1 MFLRCSRRVKDGKT
15 HEYWNVVENRR
26 LADGRVA
33 QRQVLYLGEINASQ
47 REVWRKSVEVH
58 THGAR
63 RQVALFP
70 AGSMPCDDVDAIGVH
85 LSRLRLVR
93 PRQWGA
99 CWLAL
104 SLWQQLD
111 LDSFWLPRLPASREG
126 TPWLKVLKTLVAY
139 RLIDPGSEWR
149 LHRQWFD
156 ASAMADLLDADFALA
171 EKNTL
176 YRCLDRLVEH
186 KDELFKFLVSRWG
199 ELFGAKFDVL
209 LYDLT
214 STYFETHEERGPEDL
229 RQFGYSR
236 DKRGDCRQVVI
247 ALIVTPEGFPLSYEV
262 LAGNTADSTTLSGFL
277 ERIEQRYG
285 RANRIWVM
293 DRGIPT
299 EDSLAQMRAKG
310 ASYLVGTPKGRLSK
324 LERGFV
330 DQPWAHIRDGVQVKR
345 LATDEDVYVLAQSDA
360 RIDKER
366 GMRRRRLRS
375 YLGRLRELQ
384 GQTLTRDQL
393 LMKLGA
399 ARHEAGRAAS
409 LVQVTLTETVV
420 LEQEK
425 TASAAQPAV
434 TTEPAAAAQPAP
446 TVETAAAAEP
456 AAKAPV
462 HAKPKGSRATKTRSK
477 EKAQPAPSMTFRLD
491 RAKLRKSRRRE
502 GRYLLRTNLDAQQPE
517 RLWTFYIQLTEVEQA
532 FKELKSDLAVRP
544 IFHRTEDRIE
554 AHIFVAF
561 LAYCLQVTLKA
572 KLRAVAAGLTPAEV
586 IAKFKTMQMVDVHL
600 PTTDGRELLLSRY
613 TQPEPEHRMLLQH
626 LRLSLPEQPPPKI
639 SAQEVHRQHPEPA
652 PV

>member
-1 MFLRCSRRVKDGKT
+1 MFLRCQRRKKDGKT
-15 HEYWNVVENRR
+15 HEYWSIVESRR

-47 REVWRKSVEVH
+47 REAWRKTIEVQD
-58 THGAR
+58 GNQR

-70 AGSMPCDDVDAIGVH
+70 AGSMPCDDVDAVGVC
-85 LSRLRLVR
+85 LSQLRLER

-104 SLWQQLD
+104 QLWQQLE
-111 LDSFWLPRLPASREG
+111 LDAFWRPRLRPSREG

-156 ASAMADLLDADFALA
+156 GSAMADLLESDFALA

-176 YRCLDRLVEH
+176 YRCLDKLVQH
-186 KDELFKFLVSRWG
+186 KDDLNRFLVRRWA

-214 STYFETHEERGPEDL
+214 STYFETDQDRGPDDL
-229 RQFGYSR
+229 RQYGYSR

-262 LAGNTADSTTLSGFL
+262 MSGNTADSTTLTGFL
-277 ERIEQRYG
+277 DRIKHRYG
-285 RANRIWVM
+285 QANRIWVM

-299 EDSLAQMRAKG
+299 EDSLAKMRGIG

-324 LERGFV
+324 LEQSFLTR
-330 DQPWAHIRDGVQVKR
+330 PWAKVRDGVQVKR

-360 RIDKER
+360 RIGKER
-366 GMRRRRLRS
+366 GMRRRRLRR
-375 YLGRLRELQ
+375 YIDRLKAIQ
-384 GQTLTRDQL
+384 GQSLRRDQL

-399 ARHEAGRAAS
+399 ARHDAGRAAS
-409 LVQVTLTETVV
+409 LVRVSIPKEAST
-420 LEQEK
+420 
-425 TASAAQPAV
+425 TASL
-434 TTEPAAAAQPAP
+434 EF
-446 TVETAAAAEP
+446 
-456 AAKAPV
+456 K
-462 HAKPKGSRATKTRSK
+462 
-477 EKAQPAPSMTFRLD
+477 LD
-491 RAKLRKSRRRE
+491 RDRLRQVRRRE
-502 GRYLLRTNLDAQQPE
+502 GRYLLRTNLTAGEPTQ
-517 RLWTFYIQLTEVEQA
+517 LWTFYIQLTEVEQA
-532 FKELKSDLAVRP
+532 FKEIKHDLAIRP
-544 IFHRTEDRIE
+544 IYHQLESRIE

-572 KLRAVAAGLTPAEV
+572 QLRQLAGGTTPREV
-586 IAKFKTMQMVDVHL
+586 IDKFKTMQMVDVLL
-600 PTTDGRELLLSRY
+600 PTTDGRELTLSRY
-613 TQPEPEHRMLLQH
+613 TQPEAEHRMLLEQ
-626 LRLSLPEQPPPKI
+626 LRLELPRQPPPKI
-639 SAQEVHRQHPEPA
+639 TAALVATKTAEP
-652 PV
+652 VL

>member
-1 MFLRCSRRVKDGKT
+1 MFLRCSRRVKDGKV
-15 HEYWNVVENRR
+15 HEYWNLVENRR
-26 LADGRVA
+26 LSDGRVA

-47 REVWRKSVEVH
+47 REAWRKTIEVQDE
-58 THGAR
+58 GRR

-70 AGSMPCDDVDAIGVH
+70 AGSMPADDVDAIGVR
-85 LSRLRLVR
+85 LSELSLRR

-99 CWLAL
+99 CWMAL
-104 SLWQQLD
+104 ELWRQLE
-111 LDSFWLPRLPASREG
+111 LDSFWRSRLRPSREG

-149 LHRQWFD
+149 LHREWFD
-156 ASAMADLLDADFALA
+156 ASAMADLLDSDFALA

-186 KDELFKFLVSRWG
+186 KDDLFKFLKRRWG

-214 STYFETHEERGPEDL
+214 STYFETDVERGADDL

-262 LAGNTADSTTLSGFL
+262 MSGNTADSTTLSDFL
-277 ERIEQRYG
+277 DRIERRYG
-285 RANRIWVM
+285 HANRIWVM

-299 EDSLAQMRAKG
+299 EESLQKMRSMG
-310 ASYLVGTPKGRLSK
+310 ASYLVGTPKGRLSR
-324 LERGFV
+324 LEQSFLG
-330 DQPWAHIRDGVQVKR
+330 QPWAKVREGVQVKR
-345 LATDEDVYVLAQSDA
+345 LATEEDVYVLAQSDA

-366 GMRRRRLRS
+366 GMRRKRLRR
-375 YLGRLRELQ
+375 YVDRLQAIQ
-384 GQTLTRDQL
+384 GQLLTRDQL

-399 ARHEAGRAAS
+399 AKHEAGRAAA
-409 LVQVTLTETVV
+409 LVTVTVPKSMA
-420 LEQEK
+420 K
-425 TASAAQPAV
+425 TASL
-434 TTEPAAAAQPAP
+434 E
-446 TVETAAAAEP
+446 
-456 AAKAPV
+456 
-462 HAKPKGSRATKTRSK
+462 
-477 EKAQPAPSMTFRLD
+477 FRLD
-491 RAKLRKSRRRE
+491 RAKLRQVRRRE

-532 FKELKSDLAVRP
+532 FKELKHDLAVRP
-544 IFHRTEDRIE
+544 IFHRNEDRIE

-572 KLRAVAAGLTPAEV
+572 NLRPLASGLTRA
-586 IAKFKTMQMVDVHL
+586 
-600 PTTDGRELLLSRY
+600 R
-613 TQPEPEHRMLLQH
+613 
-626 LRLSLPEQPPPKI
+626 
-639 SAQEVHRQHPEPA
+639 
-652 PV
+652 

>member
-1 MFLRCSRRVKDGKT
+1 MFLRCTRRVKDGKVR
-15 HEYWNVVENRR
+15 EYWNVVENRR

-47 REVWRKSVEVH
+47 REAWRKTIEVH
-58 THGAR
+58 EQGAR

-70 AGSMPCDDVDAIGVH
+70 AGSMPADDVDAIGVR
-85 LSRLRLVR
+85 LSELRVER

-104 SLWQQLD
+104 DLWQQLE
-111 LDSFWLPRLPASREG
+111 LDSFWRSRLRPSREG

-186 KDELFKFLVSRWG
+186 KDELFKFLKRRWG
-199 ELFGAKFDVL
+199 ELFAAKFDVL

-214 STYFETHEERGPEDL
+214 STYFETDVERAPEDL
-229 RQFGYSR
+229 RQYGYSR

-262 LAGNTADSTTLSGFL
+262 LAGNTADSTTLSDFL
-277 ERIEQRYG
+277 DRIERRYG

-299 EDSLAQMRAKG
+299 EDSLAKMRAMG
-310 ASYLVGTPKGRLSK
+310 ASYLVGTPKGRLTK
-324 LERGFV
+324 LEQAFV
-330 DQPWAHIRDGVQVKR
+330 GQPWARVREGVQVKR
-345 LATDEDVYVLAQSDA
+345 LATEEDVYVLAQSDA

-366 GMRRRRLRS
+366 GMRRKRLRR
-375 YLGRLRELQ
+375 YVDRLQALQ
-384 GQTLTRDQL
+384 GQALTRDQL

-399 ARHEAGRAAS
+399 AKHEAGRAAN
-409 LVQVTLTETVV
+409 LVQVTIPKASA
-420 LEQEK
+420 K
-425 TASAAQPAV
+425 TASL
-434 TTEPAAAAQPAP
+434 EF
-446 TVETAAAAEP
+446 E
-456 AAKAPV
+456 
-462 HAKPKGSRATKTRSK
+462 
-477 EKAQPAPSMTFRLD
+477 LD
-491 RAKLRKSRRRE
+491 RAKLRQVRRRE
-502 GRYLLRTNLDAQQPE
+502 GRYLLRTNLGAQEPE

-532 FKELKSDLAVRP
+532 FKELKHDLAVRP
-544 IFHRTEDRIE
+544 IFHRNEDRIE

-572 KLRAVAAGLTPAEV
+572 NLRPLAGGITPREV
-586 IAKFKTMQMVDVHL
+586 IAKFKTMQMVDVHI
-600 PTTDGRELLLSRY
+600 PTTDGRELVLSRY
-613 TQPEPEHRMLLQH
+613 TQPEPEHRVLLQRLQ
-626 LRLSLPEQPPPKI
+626 LRLPEQPPPKI
-639 SAQEVHRQHPEPA
+639 TAARARQQASAA
-652 PV
+652 TAL

>member
-1 MFLRCSRRVKDGKT
+1 
-15 HEYWNVVENRR
+15 
-26 LADGRVA
+26 
-33 QRQVLYLGEINASQ
+33 
-47 REVWRKSVEVH
+47 
-58 THGAR
+58 
-63 RQVALFP
+63 
-70 AGSMPCDDVDAIGVH
+70 MPCDDVDAIGVQ
-85 LSRLRLVR
+85 LSQLRLER

-104 SLWQQLD
+104 TLWQQLE
-111 LDSFWLPRLPASREG
+111 LDSFWRPRLRPSRQG
-126 TPWLKVLKTLVAY
+126 TPWLKVLKTLTAY
-139 RLIDPGSEWR
+139 RLIDPGSEWK

-156 ASAMADLLDADFALA
+156 ASAMGDLLDSDFALA

-186 KDELFKFLVSRWG
+186 KDELFKFLKRRWG

-214 STYFETHEERGPEDL
+214 STYFETDLERGPGQL

-262 LAGNTADSTTLSGFL
+262 LAGNTADSTTLSDFL
-277 ERIEQRYG
+277 QRIEQRYG

-310 ASYLVGTPKGRLSK
+310 ASYLVGTPKGRLTK
-324 LERGFV
+324 LEQAFLA
-330 DQPWAHIRDGVQVKR
+330 QPWTRVRQGVQVKR

-366 GMRRRRLRS
+366 GMRRRRLRR
-375 YLGRLRELQ
+375 YIDRLRQLQ
-384 GQTLTRDQL
+384 GQSLSRDQL

-399 ARHEAGRAAS
+399 ARHEAGRAAH
-409 LVQVTLTETVV
+409 LVQVTISEIGAT
-420 LEQEK
+420 
-425 TASAAQPAV
+425 TAQTDDTPKAAARAKAKAAAIPKARASGAKAGAAKKV
-434 TTEPAAAAQPAP
+434 APAASLA
-446 TVETAAAAEP
+446 
-456 AAKAPV
+456 
-462 HAKPKGSRATKTRSK
+462 
-477 EKAQPAPSMTFRLD
+477 FRLD
-491 RAKLRKSRRRE
+491 RAKLRQVRQRE

-517 RLWTFYIQLTEVEQA
+517 RLWAFYIQLTEVEQA
-532 FKELKSDLAVRP
+532 FKELKHDLAVRP
-544 IFHRTEDRIE
+544 IFHRKDDRIE

-572 KLRAVAAGLTPAEV
+572 NLRPLAGGLTPREV
-586 IAKFKTMQMVDVHL
+586 LAKFKTMQMVDVHI

-613 TQPEPEHRMLLQH
+613 TQPEAEHRMLLQQ

-639 SAQEVHRQHPEPA
+639 TATRVRQQMPSTA

>member
-1 MFLRCSRRVKDGKT
+1 MFLRCNRRKKDGKT
-15 HEYWNVVENRR
+15 HEYWSVVENRR
-26 LADGRVA
+26 CSEGRVV

-47 REVWRKSVEVH
+47 REAWRKTIELQDAG
-58 THGAR
+58 TR

-70 AGSMPCDDVDAIGVH
+70 AGSMPVDDVDAIGVRVSE
-85 LSRLRLVR
+85 LSLRR

-104 SLWQQLD
+104 QLWQQLE
-111 LDSFWLPRLPASREG
+111 LDSFWRPRFARAQG
-126 TPWLKVLKTLVAY
+126 NTPWLKVLKTLVAY

-156 ASAMADLLDADFALA
+156 ASAMADLLDSDFALA

-176 YRCLDRLVEH
+176 YRCLDRLVQH
-186 KDELFKFLVSRWG
+186 KDDLFQFLVRRWG

-214 STYFETHEERGPEDL
+214 STYFETDEDRGPDDL

-262 LAGNTADSTTLSGFL
+262 MGGGTADSTTLSGFL
-277 ERIEQRYG
+277 DRIEHRYG

-299 EDSLAQMRAKG
+299 EDSLAKMRSIG
-310 ASYLVGTPKGRLSK
+310 ASYLVGTPKGRLTK
-324 LERGFV
+324 LEQAFLN
-330 DQPWAHIRDGVQVKR
+330 QPWAKVRDGVQVKR

-366 GMRRRRLRS
+366 GMRRKRLRR
-375 YLGRLRELQ
+375 YIERLKALQ
-384 GQTLTRDQL
+384 TQNLTRDQL

-399 ARHEAGRAAS
+399 AKHDAGRAAS
-409 LVQVTLTETVV
+409 VV
-420 LEQEK
+420 KVSGPKEVSS
-425 TASAAQPAV
+425 TASL
-434 TTEPAAAAQPAP
+434 EF
-446 TVETAAAAEP
+446 
-456 AAKAPV
+456 
-462 HAKPKGSRATKTRSK
+462 S
-477 EKAQPAPSMTFRLD
+477 LD
-491 RAKLRKSRRRE
+491 RGRLRQVRRRE
-502 GRYLLRTNLDAQQPE
+502 GRYLLRTNLTSQQPDA
-517 RLWTFYIQLTEVEQA
+517 LWTFYIQLTEVEQA
-532 FKELKSDLAVRP
+532 FKEIKHDLAIRP
-544 IFHRTEDRIE
+544 IFHKTEERIE

-572 KLRAVAAGLTPAEV
+572 KLRTLAGGTTPREV
-586 IAKFKTMQMVDVHL
+586 IAKFKTVQMVDVHL
-600 PTTDGRELLLSRY
+600 PTTDGRELILSRY
-613 TQPEPEHRMLLQH
+613 TQPETEHRVLLDQ
-626 LRLSLPEQPPPKI
+626 LRLTLPSQPPPKI
-639 SAQEVHRQHPEPA
+639 TAAHVKQTMAELAV
-652 PV
+652 

>member
-1 MFLRCSRRVKDGKT
+1 MFLRCNRRIKDGKA
-15 HEYWNVVENRR
+15 HEYWSVVENRR
-26 LADGRVA
+26 LSDGRIA

-47 REVWRKSVEVH
+47 REAWRKTIEIH
-58 THGAR
+58 DEGTR

-70 AGSMPCDDVDAIGVH
+70 AGSMPADDVEAMGVR
-85 LSRLRLVR
+85 LNELRLQR

-104 SLWQQLD
+104 DLWHQLE
-111 LDSFWLPRLPASREG
+111 LDSFWRPRLRPSREG

-139 RLIDPGSEWR
+139 RLVDPGSEWR

-186 KDELFKFLVSRWG
+186 KDALFKFLKRRWG

-214 STYFETHEERGPEDL
+214 STYFETDTERGPDDL

-247 ALIVTPEGFPLSYEV
+247 ALIVTPEGLPLSYEV
-262 LAGNTADSTTLSGFL
+262 LAGNTNDATTLSGFL
-277 ERIEQRYG
+277 ERIEHRYG
-285 RANRIWVM
+285 RADRIWVM

-299 EDSLAQMRAKG
+299 EDSLAKMRRIG
-310 ASYLVGTPKGRLSK
+310 ASYLVGTPKGRLTK
-324 LERGFV
+324 LEQQFLGK
-330 DQPWAHIRDGVQVKR
+330 PWAAVREGVQVKH

-366 GMRRRRLRS
+366 GMRRKRLRR
-375 YLGRLRELQ
+375 YVARLKALQ
-384 GQTLTRDQL
+384 GQALTRDQL

-409 LVQVTLTETVV
+409 LIHVTLPKASA
-420 LEQEK
+420 K
-425 TASAAQPAV
+425 TASL
-434 TTEPAAAAQPAP
+434 EF
-446 TVETAAAAEP
+446 
-456 AAKAPV
+456 
-462 HAKPKGSRATKTRSK
+462 S
-477 EKAQPAPSMTFRLD
+477 LD
-491 RAKLRKSRRRE
+491 RPRLRQVRRRE
-502 GRYLLRTNLDAQQPE
+502 GRYLLRTNLGAHDPAQ
-517 RLWTFYIQLTEVEQA
+517 LWRFYIQLTEVEQA
-532 FKELKSDLAVRP
+532 FKELKHDLAVRP
-544 IFHRTEDRIE
+544 IYHHAEHRIE

-572 KLRAVAAGLTPAEV
+572 RLKTLAGGITPREV
-586 IAKFKTMQMVDVHL
+586 IEKFKTMQMVDVHL
-600 PTTDGRELLLSRY
+600 PTTDGRELVLSRY
-613 TQPEPEHRMLLQH
+613 TQPEPEQRMLIDRLQ
-626 LRLSLPEQPPPKI
+626 LRLPEQPPPKI
-639 SAQEVHRQHPEPA
+639 TASQLPPAWPSAA
-652 PV
+652 

>member
-1 MFLRCSRRVKDGKT
+1 MFLRCQRRKKDGKVHQYWSIVESRRVS
-15 HEYWNVVENRR
+15 
-26 LADGRVA
+26 DGRVV

-47 REVWRKSVEVH
+47 REAWRKTIEVQDE
-58 THGAR
+58 GQR

-70 AGSMPCDDVDAIGVH
+70 AGSMPCDDVDAIGVR
-85 LSRLRLVR
+85 LSELRLLR

-104 SLWQQLD
+104 QLWQQLE
-111 LDSFWLPRLPASREG
+111 LDSFWRSRLRPSREG

-156 ASAMADLLDADFALA
+156 ASAMADLLESDFALA

-176 YRCLDRLVEH
+176 YRCLDKLVVH
-186 KDELFKFLVSRWG
+186 KDELNKFLLRRWG

-214 STYFETHEERGPEDL
+214 STYFETDEDRGPNDL

-236 DKRGDCRQVVI
+236 DKRSDCRQVVI

-262 LAGNTADSTTLSGFL
+262 MGGGTADSTTLSGFL
-277 ERIEQRYG
+277 ARIEKRYG

-299 EDSLAQMRAKG
+299 QDSLAKMRSIG
-310 ASYLVGTPKGRLSK
+310 ASYLVGTPKGRLTK
-324 LERGFV
+324 LEQAFLN
-330 DQPWAHIRDGVQVKR
+330 QPWAKVRDGVQVKR
-345 LATDEDVYVLAQSDA
+345 LATEEDVYVLAQSDA

-366 GMRRRRLRS
+366 AMRTKRLRR
-375 YLGRLRELQ
+375 YIERLKALQ
-384 GQTLTRDQL
+384 GQSLTRDQL

-399 ARHEAGRAAS
+399 AKHDAGRAAG
-409 LVQVTLTETVV
+409 LVKITLPKEATT
-420 LEQEK
+420 
-425 TASAAQPAV
+425 TASL
-434 TTEPAAAAQPAP
+434 EF
-446 TVETAAAAEP
+446 
-456 AAKAPV
+456 K
-462 HAKPKGSRATKTRSK
+462 
-477 EKAQPAPSMTFRLD
+477 LD
-491 RAKLRKSRRRE
+491 RDRLRQVRRRE
-502 GRYLLRTNLDAQQPE
+502 GRYLLRTNLTAGEPTQ
-517 RLWTFYIQLTEVEQA
+517 LWAFYIQLTEVEQA
-532 FKELKSDLAVRP
+532 FKEIKHDLSIRP
-544 IFHRTEDRIE
+544 IFHKTEARIE

-572 KLRAVAAGLTPAEV
+572 KLRTVASGTTPREV

-600 PTTDGRELLLSRY
+600 PTTDGRELTLSRY
-613 TQPEPEHRMLLQH
+613 TQPEAEHRMLLDQ
-626 LRLSLPEQPPPKI
+626 LRLSLPAQPPPKI
-639 SAQEVHRQHPEPA
+639 TAAQARQTAAEL
-652 PV
+652 VL

>member
-1 MFLRCSRRVKDGKT
+1 MFLRCTRRVKNGKT
-15 HEYWNVVENRR
+15 HEYWNLVENRR
-26 LADGRVA
+26 LCDGRVA

-47 REVWRKSVEVH
+47 REAWRKTIEIH
-58 THGAR
+58 EHGAR

-70 AGSMPCDDVDAIGVH
+70 AGSMPCDDVDAIGVR
-85 LSRLRLVR
+85 LSELRVQR

-104 SLWQQLD
+104 DLWQQLE
-111 LDSFWLPRLPASREG
+111 LDSFWRARLRPSREG

-139 RLIDPGSEWR
+139 RLIDPGSEWK

-176 YRCLDRLVEH
+176 YRCLDKLVEH
-186 KDELFKFLVSRWG
+186 KDELFKFLKRRWG

-214 STYFETHEERGPEDL
+214 STYFETDVERGPDDL

-262 LAGNTADSTTLSGFL
+262 LTGNTADSTTLSDFL
-277 ERIEQRYG
+277 GRIEQRYG

-299 EDSLAQMRAKG
+299 EDSLAEMRTQG
-310 ASYLVGTPKGRLSK
+310 ASYLVGTPKGRLTK
-324 LERGFV
+324 LEQAFLG
-330 DQPWAHIRDGVQVKR
+330 QPWARVREGVQVKR
-345 LATDEDVYVLAQSDA
+345 LVTEEDVYVLAQSDA

-366 GMRRRRLRS
+366 GMRRKRLRR
-375 YLGRLRELQ
+375 YVDRLHELQ
-384 GQTLTRDQL
+384 GQRLTRDQL

-399 ARHEAGRAAS
+399 AQHEAGRAAR
-409 LVQVTLTETVV
+409 LVQVTISH
-420 LEQEK
+420 
-425 TASAAQPAV
+425 AS
-434 TTEPAAAAQPAP
+434 TPAP
-446 TVETAAAAEP
+446 TPTPKAAVATPKARANIPKTRP
-456 AAKAPV
+456 ARTKA
-462 HAKPKGSRATKTRSK
+462 GATKEGK
-477 EKAQPAPSMTFRLD
+477 KPASLAFRLD
-491 RAKLRKSRRRE
+491 RAKLRQVRRRE

-532 FKELKSDLAVRP
+532 FKELKHDLAVRP
-544 IFHRTEDRIE
+544 IFHRNEDRIE

-572 KLRAVAAGLTPAEV
+572 NLRPLAGGITPREV
-586 IAKFKTMQMVDVHL
+586 IAKFKTMQMVDVHI
-600 PTTDGRELLLSRY
+600 PTTDGRELVLSRY
-613 TQPEPEHRMLLQH
+613 TQPEVEHRMLLQL
-626 LRLSLPEQPPPKI
+626 LRLSLPQQPPPKI
-639 SAQEVHRQHPEPA
+639 AASQVRQHTRAEA
-652 PV
+652 AV

>member
-1 MFLRCSRRVKDGKT
+1 MFLRCTRRVKDGKT
-15 HEYWNVVENRR
+15 HEYWNLVENRR

-47 REVWRKSVEVH
+47 REAWRKTIEVQ
-58 THGAR
+58 TQGTR

-70 AGSMPCDDVDAIGVH
+70 AGSMPCDDVDAVGVH
-85 LSRLRLVR
+85 LSQLRLER

-104 SLWQQLD
+104 NLWQQLE
-111 LDSFWLPRLPASREG
+111 LDSFWRARLRPSREG

-139 RLIDPGSEWR
+139 RLIDPGSEWK

-156 ASAMADLLDADFALA
+156 ASAMGDLLDADFALA

-186 KDELFKFLVSRWG
+186 KDDLFKFLKRRWG

-214 STYFETHEERGPEDL
+214 STYFETDVERGPEDL

-262 LAGNTADSTTLSGFL
+262 LSGNTADSTTLSDFL

-299 EDSLAQMRAKG
+299 EDSLTEMRAKG
-310 ASYLVGTPKGRLSK
+310 ASYLVGTPKGRLTK
-324 LERGFV
+324 LEQAFLG
-330 DQPWAHIRDGVQVKR
+330 QPWARVREGVQVKR
-345 LATDEDVYVLAQSDA
+345 LATEEDVYVLAQSDA

-366 GMRRRRLRS
+366 GMRRRRLRR
-375 YLGRLRELQ
+375 YVDRLLALQ

-399 ARHEAGRAAS
+399 ARHEAGRAAR
-409 LVQVTLTETVV
+409 LVQVTISQV
-420 LEQEK
+420 
-425 TASAAQPAV
+425 SAATPKARTATAKGRASKQGKQ
-434 TTEPAAAAQPAP
+434 AARL
-446 TVETAAAAEP
+446 E
-456 AAKAPV
+456 
-462 HAKPKGSRATKTRSK
+462 
-477 EKAQPAPSMTFRLD
+477 FRLD
-491 RAKLRKSRRRE
+491 RARLRQVRRRE

-532 FKELKSDLAVRP
+532 FKELKNDLAVRP
-544 IFHRTEDRIE
+544 IFHRNEDRIE

-561 LAYCLQVTLKA
+561 IAYCLQVTLKA
-572 KLRAVAAGLTPAEV
+572 NLRALAGGLTPREV
-586 IAKFKTMQMVDVHL
+586 IAKFKTMQMVDVHI
-600 PTTDGRELLLSRY
+600 PTIDGRELLLSRY
-613 TQPEPEHRMLLQH
+613 TQPEAEHRMLLQQ
-626 LRLSLPEQPPPKI
+626 LRLRLPEQPPPKI
-639 SAQEVHRQHPEPA
+639 AAVQVRKHVPEA
-652 PV
+652 ASL

>member
-1 MFLRCSRRVKDGKT
+1 MFLRCTRRVKDGKT
-15 HEYWNVVENRR
+15 HEYWNLVENRR

-47 REVWRKSVEVH
+47 REAWRKSIEVQVQG
-58 THGAR
+58 TR

-70 AGSMPCDDVDAIGVH
+70 AGSMPCDDVDAIGVC
-85 LSRLRLVR
+85 LSELRLER

-104 SLWQQLD
+104 NLWQQLE
-111 LDSFWLPRLPASREG
+111 LDSFWRARLRPSREG
-126 TPWLKVLKTLVAY
+126 TPWLKVLKTLAAY
-139 RLIDPGSEWR
+139 RLIDPGSEWK
-149 LHRQWFD
+149 LHRHWFD
-156 ASAMADLLDADFALA
+156 ASAMADLLDSDFALA

-176 YRCLDRLVEH
+176 YRCLDRLVKH
-186 KDELFKFLVSRWG
+186 KDDLFKFLKQRWG

-214 STYFETHEERGPEDL
+214 STYFETDVQRGPEDL

-262 LAGNTADSTTLSGFL
+262 LSGNTADSTTLGDFL

-285 RANRIWVM
+285 QANRIWVM

-299 EDSLAQMRAKG
+299 ENSLAEMRAKG
-310 ASYLVGTPKGRLSK
+310 ASYLVGTPKGRLTK
-324 LERGFV
+324 LEQAFLE
-330 DQPWAHIRDGVQVKR
+330 QPWARVREGVQVKR
-345 LATDEDVYVLAQSDA
+345 LATEEDVYVLAQSDA

-366 GMRRRRLRS
+366 GMRRKRLRR
-375 YLGRLRELQ
+375 YVDRLKALQ
-384 GQTLTRDQL
+384 GQVLTRDQL

-399 ARHEAGRAAS
+399 AKHEAGRAAH
-409 LVQVTLTETVV
+409 LVQVTISTAGAILPKAIARAPKVTVNKS
-420 LEQEK
+420 K
-425 TASAAQPAV
+425 TTTKRPRPSTKKQAKEVASLA
-434 TTEPAAAAQPAP
+434 
-446 TVETAAAAEP
+446 
-456 AAKAPV
+456 
-462 HAKPKGSRATKTRSK
+462 
-477 EKAQPAPSMTFRLD
+477 FRLD
-491 RAKLRKSRRRE
+491 RAKLRQVRRRE
-502 GRYLLRTNLDAQQPE
+502 GRYLLRTNLDAQQPQ

-532 FKELKSDLAVRP
+532 FKELKHDLAVRP
-544 IFHRTEDRIE
+544 IFHRNEDRIE

-572 KLRAVAAGLTPAEV
+572 NLRPLAGGLTPREV
-586 IAKFKTMQMVDVHL
+586 ITKFKTMQMVDVCI
-600 PTTDGRELLLSRY
+600 PTTDGREIVLSRY
-613 TQPEPEHRMLLQH
+613 TQPEAEHRMLLQQ

-639 SAQEVHRQHPEPA
+639 AASQVRQTTQA
-652 PV
+652 AATT